1 MANTYC
7 TATNTGKGFFT
18 GFDRKMFHLE
28 GHLGDVWV
36 VGNNNHGI
44 SWINRVNG
52 TAKVKAEAQAIVDAE
67 IEAAQAAWDALP
79 VDKKA
84 PAVGHVDLI
93 RPEKYTLP

>member
-18 GFDRKMFHLE
+18 HEDRNNFYLS
-28 GHLGDVWV
+28 GHAGDVWV

-52 TAKVKAEAQAIVDAE
+52 TAKVKADAQAIVDGVVE
-67 IEAAQAAWDALP
+67 ESQTAWDALP
-79 VDKKA
+79 EAEKA
-84 PAVGHVDLI
+84 PAREDII
-93 RPEKYTLP
+93 RPVKYTLP